1 MVRFRQVNLY
11 IILIIILKMC
21 KIIYIIVIFI
31 YQIIDFHYVLI
42 NYHDISIFNNKH
54 IESELF

>member
-1 MVRFRQVNLY
+1 MIRFRQVNLY
-11 IILIIILKMC
+11 IILIIVLKMC

-42 NYHDISIFNNKH
+42 NYHDICIYNNKY
-54 IESELF
+54 I